1 MTETRAAGA
10 RTLVLLNPEAGG
22 RGDTGAWRERLA
34 ALPGAEVAVP
44 ASAAAL
50 RERVGRAVEEGRTRL
65 VAAGGDGTVHEV
77 VQVLAEAREAPELA
91 IVPLGTA
98 NDLARALEIPLDPE
112 EALDGLPDA
121 RSEPM
126 DLLEMTALGAEERR
140 WCANV
145 AVGGFGGRVGREV
158 EREEKA
164 HWGSLAYL
172 RSALEELPELPRYG
186 VELEVGEEE
195 DREIEAVNLVVANGP
210 FTGGGIRV
218 APEARLDDGLLD
230 VTAIPAAGLPR
241 LARLATAALAG
252 RLHRMDGVLALRA
265 EEVVVRSEPPLRF
278 RCDGERALAT
288 PVRIRVRPGA
298 LRVSRYR

>member
-1 MTETRAAGA
+1 MTGTGRAEAG
-10 RTLVLLNPEAGG
+10 TLVLLNPEAGG
-22 RGDTGAWRERLA
+22 CGDPEAWRERLA

-50 RERVGRAVEEGRTRL
+50 RERTGKALGEGWGRL
-65 VAAGGDGTVHEV
+65 VAAGGDGTVHQV
-77 VQVLAEAREAPELA
+77 VQELAEAEAAPDLA
-91 IVPLGTA
+91 IFPLGTA
-98 NDLARALEIPLDPE
+98 NDLARGLEIPLDPE
-112 EALDGLPDA
+112 EALDGLRDA
-121 RSEPM
+121 RPEPM
-126 DLLEMTALGAEERR
+126 DLLEMTVFGEEGRR

-172 RSALEELPELPRYG
+172 RSALEELPELPRYR

-195 DREIEAVNLVVANGP
+195 SRELEAVNLVVANGR
-210 FTGGGIRV
+210 FTGGGLRV
-218 APEARLDDGLLD
+218 APEARLDDGLLNL
-230 VTAIPAAGLPR
+230 VGIPAASLPR

-252 RLHRMDGVLALRA
+252 RLHRMDGVLSLRA
-265 EEVVVRSEPPLRF
+265 NEVVVRSEPPLRF

-288 PVRIRVRPGA
+288 PVRIRVRPDA